1 MQKFIIS
8 KEGELILGNVEF
20 HFELLGKNY
29 ATGCWGGG
37 FWRVDKESKTLI
49 LTGKS
54 TDFGLPKWEYFKE
67 PPVGYEDYKI
77 TYEGKEVVISKIEDP
92 VDSYTKHINN
102 KILEELKKQ
111 KSYDPTKGLLNN
123 FKFNDGY
130 EVKAKKTKKTPLE
143 NITLGKEEIKKP
155 RTKQER
161 LAAGET
167 FVTSEK
173 GNSMTPLIMSGQK
186 HVLEPVPGLDSVKV
200 GI

>member
-54 TDFGLPKWEYFKE
+54 TDFGPPKWEYFKE

-77 TYEGKEVVISKIEDP
+77 TYEGKEVMISKKEDP
-92 VDSYTKHINN
+92 VDNYTKHVDN

-111 KSYDPTKGLLNN
+111 KSYDPTKDLFNN

-130 EVKAKKTKKTPLE
+130 EVKAKNKKDATRKHNAWKRRNKKKAE
-143 NITLGKEEIKKP
+143 N
-155 RTKQER
+155 
-161 LAAGET
+161 
-167 FVTSEK
+167 
-173 GNSMTPLIMSGQK
+173 
-186 HVLEPVPGLDSVKV
+186 
-200 GI
+200 

>member
-29 ATGCWGGG
+29 SIGCWGGG

-49 LTGKS
+49 LAGKS
-54 TDFGLPKWEYFKE
+54 TDFGPPKWEYFKE

-77 TYEGKEVVISKIEDP
+77 TYE
-92 VDSYTKHINN
+92 
-102 KILEELKKQ
+102 
-111 KSYDPTKGLLNN
+111 
-123 FKFNDGY
+123 
-130 EVKAKKTKKTPLE
+130 
-143 NITLGKEEIKKP
+143 GKEEIKKP

-200 GI
+200 GDIVYCKVHGRFFTHLIKAIDPIKGAQIGNNHGHINGWTKNIYGKVIKVLKPDEKWEK

>member
-8 KEGELILGNVEF
+8 KEGELILGNVEL

-54 TDFGLPKWEYFKE
+54 TDFGPPKWEYFKK

-77 TYEGKEVVISKIEDP
+77 TYEGKEVVIPKIEDP

-130 EVKAKKTKKTPLE
+130 EIKAKNKK
-143 NITLGKEEIKKP
+143 
-155 RTKQER
+155 RR
-161 LAAGET
+161 
-167 FVTSEK
+167 
-173 GNSMTPLIMSGQK
+173 
-186 HVLEPVPGLDSVKV
+186 H
-200 GI
+200 